1 MSKAYLAAAAA
12 AAAAS
17 MLAVIKLNLDD
28 GETKPT
34 KTKTVLKPVPVAKKQ
49 SKPAPS
55 PPKPK
60 KTVKTL
66 IPVNKTIIAK
76 PKENNKTTKRTKLVK
91 YIAIGASVTF
101 MTALTYAA
109 YVVFE
114 SAVTHKF
121 KRKQSIRTPP
131 YTQHHNRH
139 SHENLTLE
147 QQTGTDD
154 IDAIDT
160 TRQRI

>member
-17 MLAVIKLNLDD
+17 VLAVIKLNLGD
-28 GETKPT
+28 GETSPT
-34 KTKTVLKPVPVAKKQ
+34 KTKTVLKPVPVAKQ
-49 SKPAPS
+49 LVKPAPS

-66 IPVNKTIIAK
+66 IPVTKTIK
-76 PKENNKTTKRTKLVK
+76 PKLKENKTTMRTKLVK
-91 YIAIGASVTF
+91 WIAIATSVTF